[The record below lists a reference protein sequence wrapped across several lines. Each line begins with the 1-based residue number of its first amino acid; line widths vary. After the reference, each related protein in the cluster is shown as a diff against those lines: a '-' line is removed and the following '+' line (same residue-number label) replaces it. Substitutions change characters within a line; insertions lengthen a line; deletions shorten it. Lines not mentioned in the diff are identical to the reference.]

1 MSKANPYV
9 SGRRVIF
16 PSRFGDPMVLGHFS
30 CHWAAVA
37 ALVRLHQPDFKSLSG
52 DSRADLKEEKELTK
66 RLKAAKEPRADGR
79 GRYERV
85 K

>member
-16 PSRFGDPMVLGHFS
+16 PYRFGQPLVLGEFS

-37 ALVRLHQPDFKSLSG
+37 ALVRLHQPDFQSLAG
-52 DSRADLKEEKELTK
+52 DSRDDLKEEKEMAK
-66 RLKAAKEPRADGR
+66 RLKAAKEPRIDGR
-79 GRYERV
+79 GRYERA
-85 K
+85 